1 MQEGKE
7 QECPVRLSPAVAIQG
22 LCYWGCIPVFVLV
35 FALKNPETKWDGPIV
50 QSINTEKV
58 DR

>member
-1 MQEGKE
+1 M
-7 QECPVRLSPAVAIQG
+7 RLSPAVAIQG